1 MKKILLMVLTATGLA
16 ACQQSAP
23 PQQLPRPALV
33 VTVGAT
39 TTPAPTV
46 LVGEIRSRYETVQG
60 FRVAGKIVQRKV
72 EVGNTVR
79 KGQVMAS
86 LDAADA
92 GLSAAAAQSE
102 VAAAE
107 AEAALAQAELERQK
121 QLYTKKFIAL
131 SALDVHEA
139 RNKSAQA
146 RLQQARSQ
154 AAVAGN
160 QSRYT
165 HLVADRDGVITEIR
179 AEPGQVVEAGEPV
192 VRISVQGAL
201 EAAVAVPES
210 RMQGVRMGT
219 PAEIRLW
226 AGQETLY
233 RGKVREVA
241 PAADGATRTF
251 AVRVA
256 LEPTQSELAEIRQGM
271 TAGVRFYHDD
281 NAGFLLP
288 SNAVTQISGKTVVWV
303 VDDKTG
309 QVHPRPV
316 TAGVF
321 REDGVPVT
329 GGVSPGEKVVIAGL
343 HKLVEG
349 QVVRPV
355 EAKALQ

>member
-1 MKKILLMVLTATGLA
+1 MRKLLIVVLAGSWLA
-16 ACQQSAP
+16 ACQQATPPESAP
-23 PQQLPRPALV
+23 RQALV

-60 FRVAGKIVQRKV
+60 FRVAGKIIQRRV
-72 EVGNTVR
+72 EVGDTVR

-154 AAVAGN
+154 AVVAGN

-210 RMQGVRMGT
+210 RMKGVRVGT
-219 PAEIRLW
+219 LAEVRLW
-226 AGQETLY
+226 ASRETVY

-241 PAADGATRTF
+241 PAADSATRTF
-251 AVRVA
+251 AVRVS
-256 LEPTQSELAEIRQGM
+256 LEPGQLELADIRQGM
-271 TAGVRFYHDD
+271 TAGVRFYHEE
-281 NAGFLLP
+281 NAGYLLP
-288 SNAVTQISGKTVVWV
+288 GNAVTQINGKTVVWV
-303 VDDKTG
+303 VDSKTG
-309 QVHPRPV
+309 QVRQRPV

-321 REDGVPVT
+321 REDGVPVID
-329 GGVSPGEKVVIAGL
+329 GVSPGEKVVVAGL

-355 EAKALQ
+355 EAKAVQ

>member
-1 MKKILLMVLTATGLA
+1 MRELLIVVLAGTWLA
-16 ACQQSAP
+16 GCQQATP
-23 PQQLPRPALV
+23 PQSAPRPALV
-33 VTVGAT
+33 VTVGAE

-46 LVGEIRSRYETVQG
+46 LIGEIRSRYETVQG
-60 FRVAGKIVQRKV
+60 FRVAGKIISRKV
-72 EVGNTVR
+72 EVGDSVR
-79 KGQVMAS
+79 RGRVMAS

-92 GLSAAAAQSE
+92 SLTVSTAQAE

-107 AEAALAQAELERQK
+107 ADAGLAQADLERQK
-121 QLYTKKFIAL
+121 QLYAKKFVAL
-131 SALDVHEA
+131 SALDVYEA
-139 RNKSAQA
+139 RYKSAQA

-165 HLVADRDGVITEIR
+165 SMLAERDGVITEIR

-210 RMQGVRMGT
+210 RMKGVRVGT
-219 PAEIRLW
+219 PAEVRLW
-226 AGQETLY
+226 ASRETVY

-241 PAADGATRTF
+241 PAADSATRTF
-251 AVRVA
+251 ALRVA
-256 LEPTQSELAEIRQGM
+256 LEPGQAELADIRQGM
-271 TAGVRFYHDD
+271 TAGVRFYHED
-281 NAGFLLP
+281 NAGYLLP
-288 SNAVTQISGKTVVWV
+288 GSAVTQINGKTVVWV
-303 VDDKTG
+303 VDGKTG
-309 QVHPRPV
+309 QVHQRPV

-321 REDGVPVT
+321 REDGVPVKD
-329 GGVSPGEKVVIAGL
+329 GVAPGEKVVVAGL

-355 EAKALQ
+355 EAKAAQ

>member
-1 MKKILLMVLTATGLA
+1 MAG
-16 ACQQSAP
+16 CQQATP
-23 PQQLPRPALV
+23 PQQAPRPALV
-33 VTVGAT
+33 VSVGAQ
-39 TTPAPTV
+39 TTPAPTI

-60 FRVAGKIVQRKV
+60 FRVAGKIISRKV
-72 EVGNTVR
+72 EVGDSVR
-79 KGQVMAS
+79 HGQLMAS

-92 GLSAAAAQSE
+92 GLTVSAAQSE

-107 AEAALAQAELERQK
+107 AEAALALAELERQK
-121 QLYTKKFIAL
+121 QLYAKKFIAL

-146 RLQQARSQ
+146 HLQQARSQ

-160 QSRYT
+160 QSHYT
-165 HLVADRDGVITEIR
+165 SLLAERDGVITEIR

-192 VRISVQGAL
+192 VRISVQGTL

-210 RMQGVRMGT
+210 RMKGVRVGT

-226 AGQETLY
+226 AGHETVY

-241 PAADGATRTF
+241 PAADSATRTF

-256 LEPTQSELAEIRQGM
+256 LAPGQADLAEIRQGM
-271 TAGVRFYHDD
+271 TAGVRFYHED
-281 NAGFLLP
+281 NAGYLLP
-288 SNAVTQISGKTVVWV
+288 SNAVTQINGKTVVWV
-303 VDDKTG
+303 VDSKTG
-309 QVHPRPV
+309 QVHQRPII
-316 TAGVF
+316 AGVF

-329 GGVSPGEKVVIAGL
+329 DGVSPGDQVVVAGL

-355 EAKALQ
+355 QAKTLQ

>member
-1 MKKILLMVLTATGLA
+1 MKKILLTVFTGAGLA
-16 ACQQSAP
+16 GCQQSAP
-23 PQQLPRPALV
+23 PQQPPRPALV

-60 FRVAGKIVQRKV
+60 FRVAGKIIQRKV
-72 EVGNTVR
+72 EVGDTVR
-79 KGQVMAS
+79 RGQVIAS

-92 GLSAAAAQSE
+92 GLSAVAAQSE
-102 VAAAE
+102 VAVAE
-107 AEAALAQAELERQK
+107 AEAALAEAELERQK

-131 SALDVHEA
+131 SALDVHET

-154 AAVAGN
+154 ATVAGN
-160 QSRYT
+160 LTGYT

-179 AEPGQVVEAGEPV
+179 AEPGQVVETGEPV

-210 RMQGVRMGT
+210 RMKGVRVGT

-233 RGKVREVA
+233 RGKVREAA
-241 PAADGATRTF
+241 PAADSATRTF
-251 AVRVA
+251 TVRVA
-256 LEPTQSELAEIRQGM
+256 LEPGQPGLSEVRQGM
-271 TAGVRFYHDD
+271 TAGVRFYHDE
-281 NAGFLLP
+281 NAGYLLP
-288 SNAVTQISGKTVVWV
+288 GNAVTQINGKTLVWV
-303 VDDKTG
+303 VDGKTG
-309 QVHPRPV
+309 RVRQRPV

-329 GGVSPGEKVVIAGL
+329 GGVSAGEKVVVAGL

-355 EAKALQ
+355 EVKAVQ